1 MMVIYSTDPEM
12 AITHSGLFWSMQD
25 WSRMS
30 AYLKSSSIHDLFH
43 DAADGPA
50 HRCVKKYIWS
60 LHFKGIQRR
69 SIKLQSL
76 IIRCFTLNGIAFTS
90 M

>member
-1 MMVIYSTDPEM
+1 MKHCNEDRYTTGLLYDCFMMVIYSTDPEM

-50 HRCVKKYIWS
+50 HRCVKKYI
-60 LHFKGIQRR
+60 
-69 SIKLQSL
+69 
-76 IIRCFTLNGIAFTS
+76 
-90 M
+90 